1 MAARSELTYRAATPR
16 LATRC
21 PVCKGSLIQRI
32 PKPSYATSIAFH
44 CLFCKHI
51 WKVHIE
57 DPYTSAVGKVAGEV
71 FVVTKRKV
79 KHRLGAVTVTA
90 IAGESLRKHLKS
102 RALQRAIDADNL
114 EREIES
120 LTAALEIAQAD
131 DERLWTILK
140 GDENNA
146 QKASAWSVAYARV
159 KSLTQQIEG
168 LESQRQRLA
177 SEDYFFEGLPSGVC
191 TATTDGDGKFTLEI
205 PRTGQFGLVAH
216 ASRQLLK
223 GVETYSWLVWVDLD
237 GDATKRVSLSNAN
250 MIRPAP
256 R

>member
-1 MAARSELTYRAATPR
+1 MAARSELTYRATTPR

-32 PKPSYATSIAFH
+32 PKPSYGTSISFH

-57 DPYTSAVGKVAGEV
+57 DPYTSAAGKIAGEV

-79 KHRLGAVTVTA
+79 KHKLGAVTVTA

-102 RALQRAIDADNL
+102 RTLQRAIDSDNL
-114 EREIES
+114 EHEIES

-131 DERLWTILK
+131 DERLWKILK
-140 GDENNA
+140 RDENNA
-146 QKASAWSVAYARV
+146 QKASAWSAAYAKV

-177 SEDYFFEGLPSGVC
+177 SEDYFFEGLPSGVSV
-191 TATTDGDGKFTLEI
+191 ATTDGDGRFTLEI
-205 PRTGQFGLVAH
+205 PRTGQFGLVAR

-223 GVETYSWLVWVDLD
+223 GTETYFWLVWVDLD
-237 GDATKRVSLSNAN
+237 GEPSKHLNLSNSN
-250 MIRPAP
+250 MLP

>member
-1 MAARSELTYRAATPR
+1 MAGRSELTYRASTPR

-32 PKPSYATSIAFH
+32 PRPSYGASISFH

-57 DPYTSAVGKVAGEV
+57 DPYTSAVGKIAGEV
-71 FVVTKRKV
+71 FVVTKRRV

-90 IAGESLRKHLKS
+90 IPGESLKKHLKS
-102 RALQRAIDADNL
+102 RTLQRALDSDQLERDIDA
-114 EREIES
+114 
-120 LTAALEIAQAD
+120 LTATLEIAQAD
-131 DERLWTILK
+131 DERLWKILK
-140 GDENNA
+140 RDESHARN
-146 QKASAWSVAYARV
+146 ASAWSAAYGKV
-159 KSLTQQIEG
+159 KTVTKQIED

-177 SEDYFFEGLPSGVC
+177 SDDYFFEGLPSGAS

-205 PRTGQFGLVAH
+205 PRTGQFGLVAR

-223 GVETYSWLVWVDLD
+223 GKETYSWLVWVDLD
-237 GDATKRVSLSNAN
+237 GEPSKHLNLTNSN
-250 MIRPAP
+250 MLP